1 MTYISVKHIVIKASV
16 FIFLAHCQIGYA
28 QDTLTFKKTADG
40 EALRI
45 LSMKVNDRIPKK
57 EKAPAFVLLCGGG
70 WIDFTWFQLKD
81 LARDLSSSG
90 AQAYVVEYRTSK
102 TFPGASPMD
111 ALDDVH
117 DAIYYLREHANEL
130 HLDPDQIV
138 VIGNSVGGQM
148 AFASTLA
155 NPRKLAP
162 FSKYRPNY
170 IVAYSPVL
178 RNDSLGYGFDRIG
191 AENAEWFSPWNV
203 YTETPARMVPSLI
216 FSGDQDHHIKIDD
229 LKTFEAKAREKGDD
243 IALVV
248 IPDMGHS
255 MIKQRP
261 DIYEYTA
268 PQILSFL
275 EQQKMQFSPLKRSML
290 YFILGIVIGIGM
302 FIYLVRRRRINARR
316 S

>member
-1 MTYISVKHIVIKASV
+1 MISNWRPVGLIIGCV
-16 FIFLAHCQIGYA
+16 FLFLWAQKLCA
-28 QDTLTFKKTADG
+28 QDTLVYKAAPSG

-45 LSMKVNDRIPKK
+45 LSMKINSKIPNS
-57 EKAPAFVLLCGGG
+57 EKAPAFVLLSGGG

-81 LARDLSSSG
+81 LARELSVSG
-90 AQAYVVEYRTSK
+90 AQGYVVEYRTSK
-102 TFPGASPMD
+102 AFPEATPMD

-117 DAIYYLREHANEL
+117 DAIYFLRENAESLN
-130 HLDPDQIV
+130 LDPDQIV
-138 VIGNSVGGQM
+138 IIGASVGGQM
-148 AFASTLA
+148 AFASTVA

-191 AENAEWFSPWNV
+191 AENSKWFSPWNV
-203 YTETPARMVPSLI
+203 YMETPARIVPSLI
-216 FSGDQDHHIKIDD
+216 FSGEIDHHIKIED
-229 LKTFEAKAREKGDD
+229 LKSFEAKARAKGDD
-243 IALVV
+243 ITLVV
-248 IPDMGHS
+248 IPNVGHS
-255 MIKQRP
+255 MVKQRP

-275 EQQKMQFSPLKRSML
+275 EQQKMQFSPFKRSML
-290 YFILGIVIGIGM
+290 YFILGIVIGIGL